1 MTVKNRILAG
11 VIALGLAAPAFA
23 EDNDTLQNVV
33 AKGAVVQA
41 EMQGQALE
49 LTMTY
54 KADGSYTAA
63 TGGQEIGGGT
73 WKIDGDK
80 LCTVSQ
86 LGESCT
92 AYPAGKKPGESFK
105 VTHAT
110 LGEITV
116 KIKE

>member
-1 MTVKNRILAG
+1 MKSRILIG

-23 EDNDTLQNVV
+23 EDNDTLKHVTTH
-33 AKGAVVQA
+33 GTVVQA
-41 EMQGQALE
+41 NMQGQALE

-54 KADGSYTAA
+54 KADGTYTAA
-63 TGGQEIGGGT
+63 AAGQEIGGGT

-80 LCTVSQ
+80 LCTASQ

-92 AYPAGKKPGESFK
+92 AYPAGKKPGDSFK
-105 VTHAT
+105 LTHAT

-116 KIKE
+116 QIKQ

>member
-1 MTVKNRILAG
+1 MKNGILIG
-11 VIALGLAAPAFA
+11 IIALGLTAPAFA
-23 EDNDTLQNVV
+23 DDSDTLKNVI
-33 AKGAVVQA
+33 AHGTVVQA
-41 EMQGQALE
+41 NMQGQALE

-54 KADGSYTAA
+54 KADGTYTAA
-63 TGGQEIGGGT
+63 AGGQEIGGGT

-80 LCTVSQ
+80 LCTASQ

-92 AYPAGKKPGESFK
+92 AYPSGKAPGDSFK
-105 VTHAT
+105 LTHAT